1 MFIIL
6 NYIMSIV
13 IHIPFYNPIPEKK
26 EGYRNLTR
34 FDYLKEN
41 IINLKNLSIKV
52 DIFIHTH
59 NDFLDDKDLKAKIIK
74 HEIKNEDLNKGY
86 LTWLCR
92 SLMEKQKDEYQYFMY
107 LEHDIRFS
115 EKNLQYWLKYQELL
129 AKKQFHLG
137 FFIYEIN
144 NSDNHNYSIHINKKL
159 DKLFEIDSQKFIV
172 NDLENYCC
180 FWIYTK
186 DHFHTFLNSKWWS
199 FKKRANNFR
208 HNYGITERSS
218 IGFHAFNMNYFKATL
233 IPEISEQPHPDS
245 FIEHMTNNYF
255 DKFSQIERENYTD
268 IRGVC
273 KFKVDE
279 MLESFDK
286 RKKLKDNFYLIKIL
300 KLFLWKFRF
309 ISRKIN

>member
-1 MFIIL
+1 
-6 NYIMSIV
+6 MSIV
-13 IHIPFYNPIPEKK
+13 IHIPFYNPNPEKK
-26 EGYRNLTR
+26 EGRRNLTR

-41 IINLKNLSIKV
+41 ILNLKNLSLKT
-52 DIFIHTH
+52 DIFVHTH
-59 NDFLDDKDLKAKIIK
+59 NDFLNDKDLEAKIIK
-74 HEIKNEDLNKGY
+74 HEIKNDDLNKGY

-107 LEHDIRFS
+107 LEHDIKFS

-129 AKKQFHLG
+129 AKKRFHLG

-144 NSDNHNYSIHINKKL
+144 NSDKHNYSIHITKKL
-159 DKLFEIDSQKFIV
+159 DKFFEIEGQKYIV

-186 DHFHTFLNSKWWS
+186 DDFQTFLDSKWWS
-199 FKKRANNFR
+199 FKKRAHNFR

-233 IPEISEQPHPDS
+233 IPEVKNQPHPDS
-245 FIEHMTNNYF
+245 FIEHMTNNYY
-255 DKFSQIERENYTD
+255 DKFSNLENQNFID

-273 KFKVDE
+273 KFKIDDVFE
-279 MLESFDK
+279 NFDK
-286 RKKLKDNFYLIKIL
+286 TKKLNDNFYLIKMIR
-300 KLFLWKFRF
+300 LFLWKFRF

>member
-1 MFIIL
+1 
-6 NYIMSIV
+6 MSIV
-13 IHIPFYNPIPEKK
+13 IHIPFYNPNPEKK
-26 EGYRNLTR
+26 EGHRNLTR

-41 IINLKNLSIKV
+41 ILNLKSLSLKT
-52 DIFIHTH
+52 DIFVHTH
-59 NDFLDDKDLKAKIIK
+59 NDFLKDKDLEAKIIK
-74 HEIKNEDLNKGY
+74 HEIENDDLNKGY

-107 LEHDIRFS
+107 LEHDIKFS

-129 AKKQFHLG
+129 AKKRFHLG

-144 NSDNHNYSIHINKKL
+144 NLDNHNYSIHITKKL
-159 DKLFEIDSQKFIV
+159 DNFFEIEGQKYIV

-186 DHFHTFLNSKWWS
+186 DHFQNFLNSKWWS
-199 FKKRANNFR
+199 FKKRAHNFR
-208 HNYGITERSS
+208 HNYGITERSA
-218 IGFHAFNMNYFKATL
+218 IGFHAFSMNYFKATL
-233 IPEISEQPHPDS
+233 IPEIDDQPHPDS
-245 FIEHMTNNYF
+245 FIEHITNNYY
-255 DKFSQIERENYTD
+255 DKFSNLEKKNYTD

-273 KFKVDE
+273 KFKVDDV
-279 MLESFDK
+279 LENFDK
-286 RKKLKDNFYLIKIL
+286 RKKINDNFNLTKIL